1 VTTDTKPGDL
11 HHYLGKTAVKLHSPV
26 GLQSLAD
33 HRADDDERHPSARRG
48 SGERFALTSMTQIHC
63 AAILF
68 DMDGVLINS
77 TPAVARV
84 WRRWA
89 IEHGFNPEEVVA
101 RAHGRP
107 SLTTVRD
114 YLPNA
119 NHEAENREVERRE
132 IEDLE
137 GVVPLPGALDLL
149 ASLPDDRW
157 TIVTSCTRA
166 LAEVRIRAAGLPLP
180 KKLITSNDITYG
192 KPHPEPYLR
201 GASILGFPPAD
212 CVVLEDAPAGVMAG
226 KAAGAT
232 VIAFKTTVQES
243 VSRAAGAD
251 WILNNCSDIQLTS
264 SRPDLHLTLA

>member
-1 VTTDTKPGDL
+1 MKLIYNRFVVMRNLSSSPPQIVDKPE
-11 HHYLGKTAVKLHSPV
+11 TMIEI
-26 GLQSLAD
+26 Q
-33 HRADDDERHPSARRG
+33 
-48 SGERFALTSMTQIHC
+48 C
-63 AAILF
+63 AALLF

-119 NHEAENREVERRE
+119 DHEAENREVERRE

-149 ASLPDDRW
+149 ASLPEGRW

-166 LAEVRIRAAGLPLP
+166 LAEVRMKAAGLPVP
-180 KKLITSNDITYG
+180 ARLITSNDIRNG
-192 KPHPEPYLR
+192 KPHPDPYLK
-201 GASILGFPPAD
+201 GASILGFPAAE
-212 CVVLEDAPAGVMAG
+212 CVVVEDVPAGVRSG
-226 KAAGAT
+226 KSAGAK
-232 VIAFKTTVQES
+232 VIAFTTTVPGNDLHG
-243 VSRAAGAD
+243 AGAD
-251 WILNNCSDIQLTS
+251 WILRGCADIRLLDHS
-264 SRPDLHLTLA
+264 KHLTLVLSPSK